1 MQKPVALALGLVAVI
16 TVGVGQRARAQET
29 PDRQQ
34 PILVGAF
41 QVFKRTDAITNEDRS
56 AIATFSSAMAT
67 GSSDR
72 VAFLAWNCK
81 PDGLRV
87 QYSFGQLMNSV
98 GDRVIV
104 RYRFADTPATER
116 ELWNLATGHKS
127 TFLPKVDVTRF
138 TREAG
143 SFQTVA
149 IRVRNLE
156 SEVTDVFR
164 LDGLTEALSLLPCY
178 RQSGPTH

>member
-1 MQKPVALALGLVAVI
+1 M
-16 TVGVGQRARAQET
+16 
-29 PDRQQ
+29 
-34 PILVGAF
+34 
-41 QVFKRTDAITNEDRS
+41 AI
-56 AIATFSSAMAT
+56 

-104 RYRFADTPATER
+104 RYRFGETSATDR

-127 TFLPKVDVTRF
+127 TFVPKVSHSASAGCLGSQPRTRA
-138 TREAG
+138 AG
-143 SFQTVA
+143 RRTTPAF
-149 IRVRNLE
+149 L
-156 SEVTDVFR
+156 
-164 LDGLTEALSLLPCY
+164 
-178 RQSGPTH
+178 